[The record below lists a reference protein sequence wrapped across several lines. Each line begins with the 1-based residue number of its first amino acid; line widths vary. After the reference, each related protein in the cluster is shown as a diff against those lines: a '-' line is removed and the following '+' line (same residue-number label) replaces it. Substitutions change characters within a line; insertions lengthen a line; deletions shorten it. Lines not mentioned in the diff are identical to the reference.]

1 MVQKC
6 GIPQINTARK
16 FGGVIISLTIDISD
30 SDRDTAKL
38 DYLDMVLGAGFETEN
53 LYERVYRNY
62 NAGLWTNYHVR
73 KAVEHGWIN
82 ETDYEN
88 LTGEPYATDE
98 EENTDDQD

>member
-1 MVQKC
+1 MKIGSAC
-6 GIPQINTARK
+6 PTE
-16 FGGVIISLTIDISD
+16 GGYSQFIDISD